1 MQDGINQYRLI
12 DDGGS
17 VDWHEQAPSAGS
29 KHFRITDAITREAAN
44 NCFPTR
50 NNVPQPQYMYVYTR
64 KLKSVDWLR
73 STSFNGVW
81 EDFARPNNETC
92 FW

>member
-44 NCFPTR
+44 YFFPPR
-50 NNVPQPQYMYVYTR
+50 HNVPLPQGM
-64 KLKSVDWLR
+64 
-73 STSFNGVW
+73 
-81 EDFARPNNETC
+81 
-92 FW
+92 

>member
-44 NCFPTR
+44 YFFPPERPGKVSDSQT
-50 NNVPQPQYMYVYTR
+50 
-64 KLKSVDWLR
+64 KSAAKAL
-73 STSFNGVW
+73 
-81 EDFARPNNETC
+81 
-92 FW
+92 